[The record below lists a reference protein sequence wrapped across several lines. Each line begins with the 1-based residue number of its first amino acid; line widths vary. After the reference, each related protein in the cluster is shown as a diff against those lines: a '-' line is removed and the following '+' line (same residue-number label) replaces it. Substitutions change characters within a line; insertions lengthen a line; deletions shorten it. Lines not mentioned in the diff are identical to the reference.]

1 VEVAA
6 AVSASTE
13 LRLVGGHALFVVHA
27 DEPDLRR
34 ALRDL
39 DFDEDGR
46 AFVRVFPADARGLHE
61 SYVRFK
67 RTVGDLLAQAAGR
80 QVTPWEDALDAAAM
94 RLHSSRAEWFL
105 VGSGALAVRGIEV
118 APRALDLVIADASRA
133 AAALGDVQIEPV
145 TENRPGT
152 WISRWFGRAFLHAR
166 IEWIAGVDPAID
178 TYASPNDHGPAAAS
192 RLEIVRWH
200 DHDLALAPLD
210 LQLAVAE
217 RRGLTERA
225 GAIRDFLG

>member
-1 VEVAA
+1 VSVA
-6 AVSASTE
+6 TD
-13 LRLVGGHALFVVHA
+13 LRLVGSRALFVVHV

-39 DFDEDGR
+39 DFVEAGG
-46 AFVRVFPADARGLHE
+46 AFVRAFPGDAPGLHE

-67 RTVGDLLAQAAGR
+67 RTLGDLLAQATGR

-94 RLHSSRAEWFL
+94 RLRPSRADWFL
-105 VGSGALAVRGIEV
+105 AGSSALAVRGIEV
-118 APRALDLVIADASRA
+118 VPRALDLVVADASRA
-133 AAALGDVQIEPV
+133 AEALRDVLVEPV

-178 TYASPNDHGPAAAS
+178 TYAAPNDHGPEAAS
-192 RLEIVRWH
+192 RLEIVRWRG
-200 DHDLALAPLD
+200 HDLALAPLD

-217 RRGLTERA
+217 RRGLTERV